1 MSPTTIVSAPGKVLA
16 AGGYLVLDQQYPGV
30 VISTSSRFY
39 TVIQPSSGSANQI
52 VVRSPQ
58 FHQAEWR
65 YTVNYNAAGIQVNPQ
80 EDSIGG
86 KNKFVHL
93 ALQHTLNLVSEIHSV
108 AQVQERL
115 SNGLDIAAVG
125 DNDFYSQRAQLES
138 LGLPRTTESLSQ
150 ITPFCHNGVKLTDV
164 HKTGMGS
171 SAALITSLVSA
182 LLLHFAAITQTD
194 FANLEGDGRRLA
206 HNASQFVHCLAQG
219 KVGSGFDVSSAVF
232 GSQIYRRFSPAVLDP
247 LMKGEVCHFATGT
260 LKNVLTSSAWDY
272 SFRPIQL
279 PPLTRLVLADVE
291 AGSDTPSLVG
301 KVLKW
306 RAHEDSCE
314 TAKDLWMQ
322 IDESNQSLARQLDAL
337 SQSYDQDK
345 DVYKETVRQL
355 VSLPAREVSRFLS
368 CTPCSLF
375 ISKAFYNL
383 HQTTQQI
390 RNLMRRMGD
399 LAGVEIEPEQQTHL
413 LDQSIEQ
420 AGVVGGGV
428 PGAGGYDAI
437 WLLICSPP
445 SLPDEQQPL
454 RRVESVWS
462 TFDESN
468 VTPLLAQ
475 ESVAKGAR
483 VVQLDEIPG
492 LREAIQRQ

>member
-1 MSPTTIVSAPGKVLA
+1 MSTTTIVSAPGKVLA

-39 TVIQPSSGSANQI
+39 TVIQASSGSSNQI

-65 YTVNYNAAGIQVNPQ
+65 YTVTYNAAGIQVNPQ

-115 SNGLDIAAVG
+115 FHGLDIAAVG

-138 LGLPRTTESLSQ
+138 LGLPRTTKSLSQ

-182 LLLHFAAITQTD
+182 LLLHFAAITETD
-194 FANLEGDGRRLA
+194 FAKLEGDGRRLA
-206 HNASQFVHCLAQG
+206 HNAAQFVHCLAQG

-232 GSQIYRRFSPAVLDP
+232 GSQIYRRFGPAVLDP
-247 LMKGEVCHFATGT
+247 LMKGEFATGT
-260 LKNVLTSSAWDY
+260 LKSVLNSSAWDY

-306 RAHEDSCE
+306 REHKDSCE
-314 TAKDLWMQ
+314 IAKNLWTQ

-337 SQSYDQDK
+337 SQSYVQNK
-345 DVYKETVRQL
+345 DVYERTIRQL
-355 VSLPAREVSRFLS
+355 ASLPAREWES
-368 CTPCSLF
+368 
-375 ISKAFYNL
+375 ISKEFYDL

-390 RNLMRRMGD
+390 RNLMRSMGD

-413 LDQSIEQ
+413 LDQSVEQ

-445 SLPDEQQPL
+445 GLSDEQQPL

-462 TFDESN
+462 TFGESN

-492 LREAIQRQ
+492 LKEAIQRW

>member
-1 MSPTTIVSAPGKVLA
+1 MSTTTIVSAPGKVLA

-39 TVIQPSSGSANQI
+39 TVIQASSGSANQI

-65 YTVNYNAAGIQVNPQ
+65 YTVAYDATGIQVNPQ

-108 AQVQERL
+108 AKVQERL
-115 SNGLDIAAVG
+115 SQGLDIAAVG

-138 LGLPRTTESLSQ
+138 LGLPRTIKSLLQ

-182 LLLHFAAITQTD
+182 LLIHFAAITEED
-194 FANLEGDGRRLA
+194 FADLEGDGRRLA
-206 HNASQFVHCLAQG
+206 HNAAQFVHCLAQG

-232 GSQIYRRFSPAVLDP
+232 GSQIYRRFGPAVLEP
-247 LMKGEVCHFATGT
+247 LMKGDFATGT
-260 LKNVLTSSAWDY
+260 LKSVLNSSAWDY

-306 RAHEDSCE
+306 RGHEDSCE
-314 TAKDLWMQ
+314 TAKELWTQ

-337 SQSYDQDK
+337 SQSHVQNK
-345 DVYKETVRQL
+345 DAYEQTVGKL
-355 VSLPAREVSRFLS
+355 AYLPAHEWESV
-368 CTPCSLF
+368 
-375 ISKAFYNL
+375 SKAFYDL
-383 HQTTQQI
+383 HQTTQRI

-399 LAGVEIEPEQQTHL
+399 LAGVEIEPAQQTHL

-437 WLLICSPP
+437 WLLICNPP
-445 SLPDEQQPL
+445 GLQDEQQPL
-454 RRVESVWS
+454 HRVESVWS
-462 TFDESN
+462 TFVESN

-483 VVQLDEIPG
+483 VVQLGEIPG
-492 LREAIQRQ
+492 LREAIQR

>member
-1 MSPTTIVSAPGKVLA
+1 MSTTTIVSAPGKVLA

-39 TVIQPSSGSANQI
+39 TVIQASSGSANQI

-58 FHQAEWR
+58 FYQAEWR
-65 YTVNYNAAGIQVNPQ
+65 YSVTYDAAGIQVNPQ

-115 SNGLDIAAVG
+115 SDGLDIAAVG

-138 LGLPRTTESLSQ
+138 LGLPRTTKSLSQ

-182 LLLHFAAITQTD
+182 LLLHFAAITEAD

-206 HNASQFVHCLAQG
+206 HNTAQFVHCLAQG

-232 GSQIYRRFSPAVLDP
+232 GSQIYRRFGPAVLDP
-247 LMKGEVCHFATGT
+247 LMKGEFATGT
-260 LKNVLTSSAWDY
+260 LKSVLNSSAWDY

-306 RAHEDSCE
+306 RGHEDSCE
-314 TAKDLWMQ
+314 TAKELWTQ

-337 SQSYDQDK
+337 SQSYVQNK
-345 DVYKETVRQL
+345 DAYEQTVRQL
-355 VSLPAREVSRFLS
+355 TSLPAHEWES
-368 CTPCSLF
+368 
-375 ISKAFYNL
+375 ISKAFYDL
-383 HQTTQQI
+383 HQTTQRI

-399 LAGVEIEPEQQTHL
+399 LAGVEIEPQQQTHL

-428 PGAGGYDAI
+428 PGAGGFDAI

-445 SLPDEQQPL
+445 GLPDDQQAL

>member
-1 MSPTTIVSAPGKVLA
+1 MSTTTIVSAPGKA
-16 AGGYLVLDQQYPGV
+16 
-30 VISTSSRFY
+30 
-39 TVIQPSSGSANQI
+39 SSGSANQI

-65 YTVNYNAAGIQVNPQ
+65 YTVTYNVAGIQVNPQ

-108 AQVQERL
+108 AHVQGRL
-115 SNGLDIAAVG
+115 VHGLDIAAVG
-125 DNDFYSQRAQLES
+125 DNDFYSQRAQLEAS
-138 LGLPRTTESLSQ
+138 GLPRTTKSLSQ

-171 SAALITSLVSA
+171 SAALITYNRDRFC
-182 LLLHFAAITQTD
+182 H
-194 FANLEGDGRRLA
+194 LEGDGRRLA
-206 HNASQFVHCLAQG
+206 HNAAQFVHCFAQG

-247 LMKGEVCHFATGT
+247 LMKGEFATGT
-260 LKNVLTSSAWDY
+260 LKSVLNSNAWDY

-306 RAHEDSCE
+306 RGHEDSCE
-314 TAKDLWMQ
+314 TAKDLWTQ

-337 SQSYDQDK
+337 SQSYVQNK
-345 DVYKETVRQL
+345 DVYEQTIRQL
-355 VSLPAREVSRFLS
+355 ASLPAQER
-368 CTPCSLF
+368 
-375 ISKAFYNL
+375 
-383 HQTTQQI
+383 I

-399 LAGVEIEPEQQTHL
+399 LAGVEIEPKQQTHL

-437 WLLICSPP
+437 WLLICNPP
-445 SLPDEQQPL
+445 NLPDEQQPL

-492 LREAIQRQ
+492 LREAVQRR

>member
-1 MSPTTIVSAPGKVLA
+1 MSTTTIVSAPGKVLA

-39 TVIQPSSGSANQI
+39 TVIQASSGSANQI

-65 YTVNYNAAGIQVNPQ
+65 YTVTYNAGGIQVNPQ

-115 SNGLDIAAVG
+115 LRGLDIAAVG

-138 LGLPRTTESLSQ
+138 LGLPRTTKSLSQ

-182 LLLHFAAITQTD
+182 LLLHFAAITEAD
-194 FANLEGDGRRLA
+194 FANLDGDGRRLA
-206 HNASQFVHCLAQG
+206 HNAAQFVHCFAQG

-232 GSQIYRRFSPAVLDP
+232 GSQIYRRFGPAVLEP
-247 LMKGEVCHFATGT
+247 LMKGEFATGT
-260 LKNVLTSSAWDY
+260 LKSVLNSSAWDY

-306 RAHEDSCE
+306 RGHEDSCE
-314 TAKDLWMQ
+314 TAKDLWTQ

-337 SQSYDQDK
+337 CQSYVQNK
-345 DVYKETVRQL
+345 DVYEQTIRQL
-355 VSLPAREVSRFLS
+355 ASLPAQEWES
-368 CTPCSLF
+368 
-375 ISKAFYNL
+375 ISKAFYDL
-383 HQTTQQI
+383 HQTTQRI

-445 SLPDEQQPL
+445 NLPDEQQPL
-454 RRVESVWS
+454 RRVETVWS
-462 TFDESN
+462 TFNESN

-492 LREAIQRQ
+492 LREAIQRR

>member
-1 MSPTTIVSAPGKVLA
+1 MHNDTMSTTIVSAPGKVLA

-39 TVIQPSSGSANQI
+39 TVIQTASCSANQV

-58 FHQAEWR
+58 FHQAEWN
-65 YTVNYNAAGIQVNPQ
+65 YTVVYDTAGIQVIAQ
-80 EDSIGG
+80 EDSVSG

-93 ALQHTLNLVSEIHSV
+93 ALHHTLNLVAEIHSV
-108 AQVQERL
+108 AHVQERL
-115 SNGLDIAAVG
+115 SHGLDIDAVG
-125 DNDFYSQRAQLES
+125 DNDFYSQRAQLET
-138 LGLPRTTESLSQ
+138 LGLPRTTKSLSQ
-150 ITPFCHNGVKLTDV
+150 IKPFCHNNVKLTGV

-182 LLLHFAAITQTD
+182 LLIHFAAITETD

-206 HNASQFVHCLAQG
+206 HNTAQFVHCLAQG
-219 KVGSGFDVSSAVF
+219 KVGSGFDVSAAVF
-232 GSQIYRRFSPAVLDP
+232 GSQIYRRFKPAVLDP
-247 LMKGEVCHFATGT
+247 LMKGDYAGT
-260 LKNVLTSSAWDY
+260 LKSVLSSSAWDY

-291 AGSDTPSLVG
+291 AGSDTPSLIG

-306 RAHEDSCE
+306 RGHEDSCE
-314 TAKDLWMQ
+314 TATELWTQ
-322 IDESNQSLARQLDAL
+322 IDESNQSLARQLDTL
-337 SQSYDQDK
+337 SQLYVQN
-345 DVYKETVRQL
+345 KEEYEQTVRKL
-355 VSLPAREVSRFLS
+355 SYLPAHEWESV
-368 CTPCSLF
+368 
-375 ISKAFYNL
+375 SKAFFDL
-383 HQTTQQI
+383 HQITQQI
-390 RNLMRRMGD
+390 RSLMRRMGD
-399 LAGVEIEPEQQTHL
+399 LAGVEIEPEKQTHL
-413 LDQSIEQ
+413 LDQSIAQ
-420 AGVVGGGV
+420 AGVIGGGV

-445 SLPDEQQPL
+445 DLTEPL
-454 RRVESVWS
+454 HGVESVWS

-492 LREAIQRQ
+492 LREAIQH

>member
-1 MSPTTIVSAPGKVLA
+1 MSTTTIVSAPGKVLA

-39 TVIQPSSGSANQI
+39 TVIQASSGSANQI

-65 YTVNYNAAGIQVNPQ
+65 YTVTYDAAGILVTPR
-80 EDSIGG
+80 EDSVGG

-115 SNGLDIAAVG
+115 SRGLDIAAVG

-138 LGLPRTTESLSQ
+138 LGLPRTIKSLLQ
-150 ITPFCHNGVKLTDV
+150 IEPFCHNGVKLTDV

-182 LLLHFAAITQTD
+182 LLIHFAAITEED
-194 FANLEGDGRRLA
+194 FATLEGDGRRLA
-206 HNASQFVHCLAQG
+206 HNCCSIC

-232 GSQIYRRFSPAVLDP
+232 GSQIYRRFGPAVLDP
-247 LMKGEVCHFATGT
+247 LMKGDFATGT
-260 LKNVLTSSAWDY
+260 LKSVLNSSAWDY

-306 RAHEDSCE
+306 RGHEDSCE
-314 TAKDLWMQ
+314 TAKELWTQ

-337 SQSYDQDK
+337 SQSYVQDK
-345 DVYKETVRQL
+345 DAYEQTVGKL
-355 VSLPAREVSRFLS
+355 AYLPAHEWESV
-368 CTPCSLF
+368 
-375 ISKAFYNL
+375 SKAFYAL

-420 AGVVGGGV
+420 AGVIGGGV

-445 SLPDEQQPL
+445 GTSAP
-454 RRVESVWS
+454 S
-462 TFDESN
+462 TESN

-483 VVQLDEIPG
+483 VVQLNEIPG
-492 LREAIQRQ
+492 LREAIQRR

>member
-1 MSPTTIVSAPGKVLA
+1 MSSTTTIVSAPGKVLA

-39 TVIQPSSGSANQI
+39 TVIQSSSGSANQI

-58 FHQAEWR
+58 FLQAEWR
-65 YTVNYNAAGIQVNPQ
+65 YTVTYNDAGIQVIPQ

-108 AQVQERL
+108 ALVQEKL
-115 SNGLDIAAVG
+115 VQGLDIAAVG

-138 LGLPRTTESLSQ
+138 LGLPRTIKSLSQ

-182 LLLHFAAITQTD
+182 LLLHFAAISETD
-194 FANLEGDGRRLA
+194 FAVLEGAGRRLA
-206 HNASQFVHCLAQG
+206 HNAAQFVHCLAQG

-232 GSQIYRRFSPAVLDP
+232 GSQIYRRFSPGVLDP
-247 LMKGEVCHFATGT
+247 LMKGEFATGT
-260 LKNVLTSSAWDY
+260 LKSVLNSSAWDY
-272 SFRPIQL
+272 SFCPIQL

-306 RAHEDSCE
+306 REHEESCE
-314 TAKDLWMQ
+314 TAKDLWTQ
-322 IDESNQSLARQLDAL
+322 IDELNRSLAVQLNIL
-337 SQSYDQDK
+337 SQSYEKNREEYEQ
-345 DVYKETVRQL
+345 TIRQIT
-355 VSLPAREVSRFLS
+355 SLPAQQWES
-368 CTPCSLF
+368 
-375 ISKAFYNL
+375 ISPAFYRL

-399 LAGVEIEPEQQTHL
+399 LAGVEIEPQQQTHL

-437 WLLICSPP
+437 WLLVCSPP
-445 SLPDEQQPL
+445 GLPYEQQPL

-462 TFDESN
+462 NFGESN

-475 ESVAKGAR
+475 ESVAKGAC
-483 VVQLDEIPG
+483 VVQLDRIPG
-492 LREAIQRQ
+492 LKEAIQRQ

>member
-1 MSPTTIVSAPGKVLA
+1 MSSTTTIVSAPGKVLA

-39 TVIQPSSGSANQI
+39 TVIQASSGSANQI

-65 YTVNYNAAGIQVNPQ
+65 YTVTYNDACIQVIPQ

-108 AQVQERL
+108 AQVQEKL
-115 SNGLDIAAVG
+115 VQGLDIAAVG

-138 LGLPRTTESLSQ
+138 LGLPRTIKSLSQ

-182 LLLHFAAITQTD
+182 LLLHFAAISETD
-194 FANLEGDGRRLA
+194 FAVLEGAGRRLA
-206 HNASQFVHCLAQG
+206 HNAAQFVHCLAQG

-232 GSQIYRRFSPAVLDP
+232 GSQIYRRFSPGVLDP
-247 LMKGEVCHFATGT
+247 LMKGEFATGS
-260 LKNVLTSSAWDY
+260 LKSVLNSSAWDY
-272 SFRPIQL
+272 SSCPIQL

-306 RAHEDSCE
+306 REHEESCE
-314 TAKDLWMQ
+314 IAKNLWTQ
-322 IDESNQSLARQLDAL
+322 IDELNRSLAVQLNIL
-337 SQSYDQDK
+337 SQSYEKNREEYEQ
-345 DVYKETVRQL
+345 TIRQIT
-355 VSLPAREVSRFLS
+355 SLPAQQWESIF
-368 CTPCSLF
+368 P
-375 ISKAFYNL
+375 AFYRL

-437 WLLICSPP
+437 WLLVCSPP
-445 SLPDEQQPL
+445 GLPYEQQPL

-462 TFDESN
+462 NFGESN

-475 ESVAKGAR
+475 ESVAKGAC
-483 VVQLDEIPG
+483 VVQLDRIPG
-492 LREAIQRQ
+492 LKEAIQRQ

>member
-1 MSPTTIVSAPGKVLA
+1 MSSTTTIVSAPGKVLA

-39 TVIQPSSGSANQI
+39 TVIQASSGSANQI

-65 YTVNYNAAGIQVNPQ
+65 YTVTYNDAGVQVIPQ

-93 ALQHTLNLVSEIHSV
+93 ALQHTLNLVSEIRSV
-108 AQVQERL
+108 AQVQEKL
-115 SNGLDIAAVG
+115 VDGLDIAAVG

-138 LGLPRTTESLSQ
+138 LGLPRTIKSLSQ

-182 LLLHFAAITQTD
+182 LLLHFSAISETN
-194 FANLEGDGRRLA
+194 FAVLEGDGRRLA
-206 HNASQFVHCLAQG
+206 HNAAQFVHCLAQG

-232 GSQIYRRFSPAVLDP
+232 GSQIYRRFSPGVLDP
-247 LMKGEVCHFATGT
+247 LMKGEFATGT
-260 LKNVLTSSAWDY
+260 LKSVLNSSAWDY
-272 SFRPIQL
+272 SSCPIQL
-279 PPLTRLVLADVE
+279 PPFTRLVLADVE

-306 RAHEDSCE
+306 REHEDSCE
-314 TAKDLWMQ
+314 IAKNLWTQ
-322 IDESNQSLARQLDAL
+322 IDEANRSLAVQLNIL
-337 SQSYDQDK
+337 SQSHEKNREEYEQAI
-345 DVYKETVRQL
+345 RQL
-355 VSLPAREVSRFLS
+355 TSLPAQQWER
-368 CTPCSLF
+368 
-375 ISKAFYNL
+375 ISPAFYRL

-437 WLLICSPP
+437 WLLVCSPP
-445 SLPDEQQPL
+445 GLPYEQQPL

-462 TFDESN
+462 NFSESN

-475 ESVAKGAR
+475 ESVAKGAC
-483 VVQLDEIPG
+483 VVQLDKIPG
-492 LREAIQRQ
+492 LREAIQRR

>member
-1 MSPTTIVSAPGKVLA
+1 MSSTTTIVSAPGKVLA

-39 TVIQPSSGSANQI
+39 TVIQASSGSANQI

-58 FHQAEWR
+58 FLQAEWR
-65 YTVNYNAAGIQVNPQ
+65 YTVTYNDAGIQVIPQ

-108 AQVQERL
+108 AQVQEKL
-115 SNGLDIAAVG
+115 VQGLDIAAVG
-125 DNDFYSQRAQLES
+125 DNDFYSQRTQLES
-138 LGLPRTTESLSQ
+138 LGLPRTIKSLSQ

-182 LLLHFAAITQTD
+182 LLLHFAAISETD
-194 FANLEGDGRRLA
+194 FAVLEGAGRRLA
-206 HNASQFVHCLAQG
+206 HNAAQFVHCLAQG

-232 GSQIYRRFSPAVLDP
+232 GSQIYRRFSPGVLDP
-247 LMKGEVCHFATGT
+247 LMKGEFATGS
-260 LKNVLTSSAWDY
+260 LKSVLNSSAWDY
-272 SFRPIQL
+272 SSCPIQL

-306 RAHEDSCE
+306 REHEESCE
-314 TAKDLWMQ
+314 IAKNLWTQ
-322 IDESNQSLARQLDAL
+322 IDELNRSLAVQLNIL
-337 SQSYDQDK
+337 SQSYEKNREEYEQ
-345 DVYKETVRQL
+345 TIRQIT
-355 VSLPAREVSRFLS
+355 SLPAQQWES
-368 CTPCSLF
+368 
-375 ISKAFYNL
+375 ISPAFYRL

-437 WLLICSPP
+437 WLLVCSPP
-445 SLPDEQQPL
+445 GLPYEQQPL

-462 TFDESN
+462 NFGESN

-475 ESVAKGAR
+475 ESVAKGAC
-483 VVQLDEIPG
+483 VVQLDRIPG
-492 LREAIQRQ
+492 LKEAIQRQ

>member
-1 MSPTTIVSAPGKVLA
+1 MSSTTTIVSAPGKVLA

-39 TVIQPSSGSANQI
+39 TVIQASSGSANQI

-58 FHQAEWR
+58 FLQAEWR
-65 YTVNYNAAGIQVNPQ
+65 YTVTYNDAGIQVIPQ

-108 AQVQERL
+108 AQVQEKL
-115 SNGLDIAAVG
+115 VQGLDIAAVG
-125 DNDFYSQRAQLES
+125 DNDFYSQRAQLQS
-138 LGLPRTTESLSQ
+138 LGLPRTIKSLSQ

-182 LLLHFAAITQTD
+182 LLLHFAAISETD
-194 FANLEGDGRRLA
+194 FAVLEGAGRRLA
-206 HNASQFVHCLAQG
+206 HNAAQFVHCLAQG

-232 GSQIYRRFSPAVLDP
+232 GSQIYRRFSPGVLDP
-247 LMKGEVCHFATGT
+247 LMKGEFATGS
-260 LKNVLTSSAWDY
+260 LKSVLNSSTWDY
-272 SFRPIQL
+272 SSCPIQL

-306 RAHEDSCE
+306 REHEESCE
-314 TAKDLWMQ
+314 IAKNLWTQ
-322 IDESNQSLARQLDAL
+322 IDELNRSLAVQLNIL
-337 SQSYDQDK
+337 SQSYEKNREEYEQ
-345 DVYKETVRQL
+345 TIRQIT
-355 VSLPAREVSRFLS
+355 SLPAQQWES
-368 CTPCSLF
+368 
-375 ISKAFYNL
+375 ISPAFYRL

-437 WLLICSPP
+437 WLLVCSPP
-445 SLPDEQQPL
+445 GLPYEQQPL

-462 TFDESN
+462 NFGESN

-475 ESVAKGAR
+475 ESVAKGAC
-483 VVQLDEIPG
+483 VVQLDRIPG
-492 LREAIQRQ
+492 LKEAIQRQ

>member
-1 MSPTTIVSAPGKVLA
+1 MSSTTTIVSAPGKVLA

-39 TVIQPSSGSANQI
+39 TVIQASSGSANQI
-52 VVRSPQ
+52 V
-58 FHQAEWR
+58 WR
-65 YTVNYNAAGIQVNPQ
+65 YTVTYNDAGIQVIPQ
-80 EDSIGG
+80 EDRI
-86 KNKFVHL
+86 NLLHL

-108 AQVQERL
+108 AQVQEKL
-115 SNGLDIAAVG
+115 VHGLDIAAVG

-138 LGLPRTTESLSQ
+138 LGLPRTIKSLSQ

-182 LLLHFAAITQTD
+182 LLLHFAAISETN
-194 FANLEGDGRRLA
+194 FAVLEGDGRRLA
-206 HNASQFVHCLAQG
+206 HNAAQFVHCLAQG

-232 GSQIYRRFSPAVLDP
+232 GSQIYRRFSPGVLDP
-247 LMKGEVCHFATGT
+247 LMKGEVFCDRHTED
-260 LKNVLTSSAWDY
+260 SS
-272 SFRPIQL
+272 PIQL

-306 RAHEDSCE
+306 REHEQSS
-314 TAKDLWMQ
+314 KNLWTQ
-322 IDESNQSLARQLDAL
+322 IDEANRSLAVQLNIL
-337 SQSYDQDK
+337 SQSHEKNRDEYEQ
-345 DVYKETVRQL
+345 TIRQL
-355 VSLPAREVSRFLS
+355 TSLPAQQWER
-368 CTPCSLF
+368 
-375 ISKAFYNL
+375 ISPAFYRL
-383 HQTTQQI
+383 HQTTQV
-390 RNLMRRMGD
+390 RKVPLYRASKWATL
-399 LAGVEIEPEQQTHL
+399 LALKLSLSNKPIL

-437 WLLICSPP
+437 WLLVCSPP
-445 SLPDEQQPL
+445 GLPYEQQPL
-454 RRVESVWS
+454 RRVETVWS
-462 TFDESN
+462 NFSESN

-475 ESVAKGAR
+475 ESVAKGAC
-483 VVQLDEIPG
+483 VVQLDRIPG

>member
-1 MSPTTIVSAPGKVLA
+1 MSSTTTIVSAPGKVLA

-39 TVIQPSSGSANQI
+39 TVIQSSSGSANQI

-58 FHQAEWR
+58 FLQAEWR
-65 YTVNYNAAGIQVNPQ
+65 YTVTYNDAGIQVIPQ

-108 AQVQERL
+108 AQVQEKL
-115 SNGLDIAAVG
+115 VQGLDIAAVG

-138 LGLPRTTESLSQ
+138 LGLPRTIKSLSQ

-182 LLLHFAAITQTD
+182 LLLHFAAISETD
-194 FANLEGDGRRLA
+194 FAVLEGAGRRLA
-206 HNASQFVHCLAQG
+206 HNAAQFVHCLAQG

-232 GSQIYRRFSPAVLDP
+232 GSQIYRRFSPGVLDP
-247 LMKGEVCHFATGT
+247 LMKGEFATGT
-260 LKNVLTSSAWDY
+260 LKSVLNSSAWDY
-272 SFRPIQL
+272 SSCPIQL

-306 RAHEDSCE
+306 REHEDSCE
-314 TAKDLWMQ
+314 IAKDLWTQ
-322 IDESNQSLARQLDAL
+322 IDELNRSLAVQLNIL
-337 SQSYDQDK
+337 SQSYEKNREEYEQ
-345 DVYKETVRQL
+345 TIRQIT
-355 VSLPAREVSRFLS
+355 SLPAQQWESI
-368 CTPCSLF
+368 SL
-375 ISKAFYNL
+375 AFYRL

-413 LDQSIEQ
+413 LDRSIEQ

-437 WLLICSPP
+437 WLLVCSPP
-445 SLPDEQQPL
+445 GLPYEQQPL

-462 TFDESN
+462 NFGESN

-475 ESVAKGAR
+475 ESVAKGAC
-483 VVQLDEIPG
+483 VVQLDRIPG
-492 LREAIQRQ
+492 LKEAIQRQ

>member
-1 MSPTTIVSAPGKVLA
+1 MSTIVSAPGKVLA

-39 TVIQPSSGSANQI
+39 TVIQASLGSANQI

-58 FHQAEWR
+58 FNQAEWR
-65 YTVNYNAAGIQVNPQ
+65 YTVTYNAAGIQVNPQ

-115 SNGLDIAAVG
+115 FNGLDIAAVG

-138 LGLPRTTESLSQ
+138 LGLPRTTESLSR

-182 LLLHFAAITQTD
+182 LLLHFSAITETD

-206 HNASQFVHCLAQG
+206 HNAAQFVHCLAQG

-232 GSQIYRRFSPAVLDP
+232 GSQIYRRFGPAVLDP
-247 LMKGEVCHFATGT
+247 LMKGES
-260 LKNVLTSSAWDY
+260 VLNSSAWDY

-306 RAHEDSCE
+306 RGHEDSRE
-314 TAKDLWMQ
+314 TAKDLWTQ

-337 SQSYDQDK
+337 SQSYVQNK
-345 DVYKETVRQL
+345 YVYEETIKQL
-355 VSLPAREVSRFLS
+355 ASLPAQEWES
-368 CTPCSLF
+368 
-375 ISKAFYNL
+375 ISKAFYDL
-383 HQTTQQI
+383 HQTTQRI

-413 LDQSIEQ
+413 LDKSIQQ

-445 SLPDEQQPL
+445 GLSDEQQPL
-454 RRVESVWS
+454 RQVESVWS

-492 LREAIQRQ
+492 LREAIQRR

>member
-1 MSPTTIVSAPGKVLA
+1 MSTTTIVSAPGKVLA

-39 TVIQPSSGSANQI
+39 TVIQASSGSANQI

-58 FHQAEWR
+58 FYQAEWR
-65 YTVNYNAAGIQVNPQ
+65 YIVTYNAEGIQVNPQ

-115 SNGLDIAAVG
+115 IHGLNIAAVG

-138 LGLPRTTESLSQ
+138 LGLPRTTKSLSQ
-150 ITPFCHNGVKLTDV
+150 ITPF
-164 HKTGMGS
+164 S
-171 SAALITSLVSA
+171 LITSLVSA
-182 LLLHFAAITQTD
+182 LLLHFAAITETD

-206 HNASQFVHCLAQG
+206 HNAAQFVHCLAQG

-232 GSQIYRRFSPAVLDP
+232 GSQIYRRFGPAVLNP
-247 LMKGEVCHFATGT
+247 LDERRSMLCFGHFRFRRP
-260 LKNVLTSSAWDY
+260 LILSVLNSSAWDY

-306 RAHEDSCE
+306 RGHEDSCE

-337 SQSYDQDK
+337 SQLYIQNK
-345 DVYKETVRQL
+345 DVYEETIRQL
-355 VSLPAREVSRFLS
+355 ASLPAQEWES
-368 CTPCSLF
+368 
-375 ISKAFYNL
+375 ISKAFYDL

-454 RRVESVWS
+454 CRVESVWS
-462 TFDESN
+462 TFNESN

-492 LREAIQRQ
+492 LREAIQRR

>member
-1 MSPTTIVSAPGKVLA
+1 MSSTTTIVSAPGKVLA

-39 TVIQPSSGSANQI
+39 TVIQASSGSANQI

-58 FHQAEWR
+58 FLQAEWR
-65 YTVNYNAAGIQVNPQ
+65 YTVTYNDAGIQVIPQ

-108 AQVQERL
+108 AQVQEKL
-115 SNGLDIAAVG
+115 VQGLDIAAVG

-138 LGLPRTTESLSQ
+138 LGLPRTIKSLSQ
-150 ITPFCHNGVKLTDV
+150 ITPFCHNDVKLTDV

-182 LLLHFAAITQTD
+182 LLLHFAAISETD
-194 FANLEGDGRRLA
+194 FAVLEGAGRRLA
-206 HNASQFVHCLAQG
+206 HNAAQFVHCLAQG

-232 GSQIYRRFSPAVLDP
+232 GSQIYRRFSPGVLDP
-247 LMKGEVCHFATGT
+247 LMKGEFATGT
-260 LKNVLTSSAWDY
+260 LKSVLNSSAWDY
-272 SFRPIQL
+272 SSCPIQL

-306 RAHEDSCE
+306 REHEESCE
-314 TAKDLWMQ
+314 IAKNLWTQ
-322 IDESNQSLARQLDAL
+322 IDELNRSLAVQLNIL
-337 SQSYDQDK
+337 SQSYEKNREEYEQ
-345 DVYKETVRQL
+345 TIRQIT
-355 VSLPAREVSRFLS
+355 SLPAQQWES
-368 CTPCSLF
+368 
-375 ISKAFYNL
+375 ISPAFYRL

-437 WLLICSPP
+437 WLLVCSPP
-445 SLPDEQQPL
+445 GLPYEQQPL

-462 TFDESN
+462 NFGESN

-475 ESVAKGAR
+475 ESVAKGAC
-483 VVQLDEIPG
+483 VVQLDRIPG
-492 LREAIQRQ
+492 LKEAIQRQ